1 MDLFGDT
8 AGPHIAHFH
17 VRHHDGRIELEWEVR
32 NAPSIRWR
40 VLRSEHDF
48 ADSGE
53 TPGANGQVLV
63 SESSDTFLTDEG
75 LDSHTHY
82 FYMVFSQEQ
91 GGDWQRQVEA
101 KVKPHDRLSWFHPQ
115 AQGIMD
121 AQAAGLPK
129 PLPLMNRGTCM
140 RLGVD

>member
-1 MDLFGDT
+1 MGGAATRPPSAGACCVLSTTSPT
-8 AGPHIAHFH
+8 AEKPRA
-17 VRHHDGRIELEWEVR
+17 L
-32 NAPSIRWR
+32 
-40 VLRSEHDF
+40 
-48 ADSGE
+48 
-53 TPGANGQVLV
+53 NGQVLV